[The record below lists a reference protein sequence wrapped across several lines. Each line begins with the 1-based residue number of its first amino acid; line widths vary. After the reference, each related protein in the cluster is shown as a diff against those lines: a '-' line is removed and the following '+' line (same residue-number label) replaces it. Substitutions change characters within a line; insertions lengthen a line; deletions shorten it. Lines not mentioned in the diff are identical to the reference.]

1 MSILKRII
9 VAIKRNANRSLL
21 MFLIVVVL
29 SLFIG
34 IIFDITNQF
43 VYLDKEIKAGLD
55 TTDICIEYDL
65 ESNQDYDR
73 PYADLEK
80 INDSYYELHNEL
92 MNSGM
97 VDEKSAIYIESELL
111 SHKYLQKNSSS
122 YNGKLSVH
130 GFISEDLDNLLFNK
144 TISIEDGQM
153 ITEEEATNGDNVIMV
168 RDGYLSYDED
178 EANSKIKVGDE
189 ITFYIDYA
197 EGQGFGKRNDESE
210 YYKEYTF
217 KVVGT
222 YDLNNSGNTYPI
234 GWGFDVV
241 IIPKNTYFKVIEDYK
256 DYLKDNGAESLIEE
270 YGLDYYAHQYK
281 ASYYEAKDPSNLEDI
296 LATIE
301 LSDFN
306 VDNDFTIRHSG
317 EDYLQIKNA
326 LDDLSM
332 TANIIMIVGI
342 VILSVVLYFSIYFYL
357 NERKYDV
364 GVLLSMGQS
373 KISLTIQFIL
383 ELLFISLTAIVL
395 ADVVLY
401 LFAEKFIRLFMP
413 MTVRLYYKMSFEV
426 GISDLAMWSLLVLGI
441 VVIVSLIPL
450 IKTIRT
456 KPRKLLM

>member
-43 VYLDKEIKAGLD
+43 AYLDKEIKAGLD

-65 ESNQDYDR
+65 ELNQDYDR
-73 PYADLEK
+73 PYADFEK

-122 YNGKLSVH
+122 YNGKLWVH

-144 TISIEDGQM
+144 TISIEDGRM
-153 ITEEEATNGDNVIMV
+153 ITDEEATNGDNVIMV
-168 RDGYLSYDED
+168 RDGYLKYDDQRKTDVE
-178 EANSKIKVGDE
+178 VGDE
-189 ITFYIDYA
+189 ITFYMDYA
-197 EGQGFGKRNDESE
+197 EGQGFGKQSEESE

-222 YDLNNSGNTYPI
+222 YDQISQGEYYPLH
-234 GWGFDVV
+234 WAGFVV
-241 IIPKNTYFKVIEDYK
+241 IIPENTYFKVIEDYK
-256 DYLKDNGAESLIEE
+256 DYLKDNGAEELIEE
-270 YGLDYYAHQYK
+270 YGLDYYTHQYK
-281 ASYYEAKDPSNLEDI
+281 ASYYEAKDPEYIDDI
-296 LATIE
+296 LAIVE

-306 VDNDFTIRHSG
+306 VDNDFTIRYSG
-317 EDYLQIKNA
+317 EDYLQLKDA
-326 LDDLSM
+326 LDNLSM

-373 KISLTIQFIL
+373 KTSLTIQFIL

-395 ADVVLY
+395 ADVILY

-426 GISDLAMWSLLVLGI
+426 GVSDLAMWSLLVLGI
-441 VVIVSLIPL
+441 VILVSIFPL
-450 IKTIRT
+450 IKTLLT
-456 KPRKLLM
+456 KPRKLLIK